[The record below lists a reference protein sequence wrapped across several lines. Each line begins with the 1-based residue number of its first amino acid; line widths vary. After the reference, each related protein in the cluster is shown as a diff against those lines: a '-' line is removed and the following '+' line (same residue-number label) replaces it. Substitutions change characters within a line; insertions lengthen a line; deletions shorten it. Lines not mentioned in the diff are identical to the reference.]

1 MKRLSS
7 IKQYMKKPAVWA
19 ICAALL
25 VGSVAGTVGTLAFT
39 KDTKLETAKPAQT
52 AGTVTA
58 TTDDTKTVDKDE
70 TVYVLAGADG
80 TVQKIIVSD
89 WIKNAIGSTTLTDV
103 GTLGDVQNVKGDES
117 YTMNGDNMRVWD
129 AAGNDI
135 YCRGTIEKEL
145 PVGMTVT
152 YTLDGAAISP
162 ADLAGKSGK
171 VTIRFDYQNRQ
182 YETVNIDGKNEKIY
196 VPFAML
202 TGMLL
207 DSDVFENVTVSNGKL
222 LNDGNHTAVIGI
234 AFPGLQENLALSA
247 DKLEIPAYVEITAD
261 VKSFEMTNT
270 VTVATNA
277 LLNNIDTD
285 KLNSAEELKTAVDQ
299 MTDAMR
305 QLTDGSS
312 KLYSGLTTLLQKS
325 DELVAGIDKLAVG
338 AAALKDGAGAVDEGT
353 AKLLLGLATLC
364 DNNDT
369 LNGGAKQVF
378 ETLLASADA
387 QIAAK
392 GLTVDKLTV
401 DGYKATL
408 SALITAPNAT
418 QTAQLVGIADTVLEQ
433 KLAAAGVPQ
442 AQYDAVKFMLYQ
454 RIAVQQKTQDAAMQE
469 IVTVLHKANAGDI
482 AALQEVGAAM
492 QAAATADGKK
502 AINGLLLAMAKE
514 TLAPTIEDAIASLDE
529 YNKFYTGL
537 AAYTAGV
544 AEAKNGA
551 TALKDGTA
559 QLAAGAGG
567 LYDGILQLKNGAPA
581 LVDGVSALK
590 DGSATL
596 SDGLA
601 RFNKEGVQKL
611 SDAVNG
617 DLAGLYTRLKATVDV
632 SKHYKSFSGITDQMD
647 GQVKFIY
654 RTADISVK

>member
-25 VGSVAGTVGTLAFT
+25 VGSVAGAVGTLAFT

-58 TTDDTKTVDKDE
+58 TADDTKTVDKDE

-135 YCRGTIEKEL
+135 YCQGTIEKEL
-145 PVGMTVT
+145 PVGLTVT

-234 AFPGLQENLALSA
+234 AFPGLQENLALST
-247 DKLEIPAYVEITAD
+247 DKLEIPNYVEITAD
-261 VKSFEMTNT
+261 VKNFEMTNT

-312 KLYSGLTTLLQKS
+312 KLYAGLTTLLQKS

-338 AAALKDGAGAVDEGT
+338 AAALKDGAGTVDEGT
-353 AKLLLGLATLC
+353 AKLLVGLTTLC

-418 QTAQLVGIADTVLEQ
+418 QTAQLVGIANTVLEQ

-454 RIAVQQKTQDAAMQE
+454 RIAMQQKTQDAAMQE
-469 IVTVLHKANAGDI
+469 IAAVLYKANTGDL

-492 QAAATADGKK
+492 QAAATADGKT

-514 TLAPTIEDAIASLDE
+514 TLAPTIEDAIASLDA

-544 AEAKNGA
+544 ADAKNGA
-551 TALKDGTA
+551 AALKDGTA
-559 QLAAGAGG
+559 QLATGAGE

>member
-1 MKRLSS
+1 MKRLSI

-25 VGSVAGTVGTLAFT
+25 VGSVAGAVGTLAFT

-58 TTDDTKTVDKDE
+58 TTDDAKTVDKDE

-135 YCRGTIEKEL
+135 YCQGTIEKEL

-152 YTLDGAAISP
+152 YTLDGKAISP

-182 YETVNIDGKNEKIY
+182 YETVTIDGKNEKIY

-207 DSDVFENVTVSNGKL
+207 DSDVFQNVTVSNGKL
-222 LNDGNHTAVIGI
+222 INDGNHTAVIGI

-247 DKLEIPAYVEITAD
+247 DKLEIPDYVEITAD

-270 VTVATNA
+270 VTVASNA

-285 KLNSAEELKTAVDQ
+285 KLNTAEELKAAVDQ

-338 AAALKDGAGAVDEGT
+338 AAALKDGAGTVDAGT
-353 AKLLLGLATLC
+353 AKLLVGLTTLC

-369 LNGGAKQVF
+369 LNSGAKQVF

-442 AQYDAVKFMLYQ
+442 AQYAAVKFMLYQ

-469 IVTVLHKANAGDI
+469 IVTVLHKASAGDP

-544 AEAKNGA
+544 ADAKNGA
-551 TALKDGTA
+551 AALKDGTA

-617 DLAGLYTRLKATVDV
+617 DLAGLYTRLRATVDV

>member
-1 MKRLSS
+1 M
-7 IKQYMKKPAVWA
+7 
-19 ICAALL
+19 
-25 VGSVAGTVGTLAFT
+25 
-39 KDTKLETAKPAQT
+39 
-52 AGTVTA
+52 
-58 TTDDTKTVDKDE
+58 DKDE

-80 TVQKIIVSD
+80 SVQKIIVSD

-135 YCRGTIEKEL
+135 YCQGSIEKEL
-145 PVGMTVT
+145 PVGLTVS
-152 YTLDGAAISP
+152 YTLDGKAISP

-171 VTIRFDYQNRQ
+171 VTVRFDYQNRQ
-182 YETVNIDGKNEKIY
+182 YETVKIDGKDEKIY

-207 DSDVFENVTVSNGKL
+207 DSDVFQNVTVSNGKL
-222 LNDGNHTAVIGI
+222 INDGNHTAVIGI

-247 DKLEIPAYVEITAD
+247 DKLEIPSYVEITAD
-261 VKSFEMTNT
+261 VKNFEMTNT
-270 VTVATNA
+270 VTVATNE
-277 LLNNIDTD
+277 LLNGIDTD
-285 KLNSAEELKTAVDQ
+285 KLNTAKDLKNAVDQ

-312 KLYSGLTTLLQKS
+312 KLYAGLTTLLQKS
-325 DELVAGIDKLAVG
+325 DELVAGIDKLAAG
-338 AAALKDGAGAVDEGT
+338 AAALKDGTGTVDAGT
-353 AKLLLGLATLC
+353 AKLLTGLTTLC
-364 DNNDT
+364 DNNAT
-369 LNGGAKQVF
+369 LNGGAKKVF
-378 ETLLASADA
+378 ETMLTSADE

-392 GLTVDKLTV
+392 GLTVDKLTI
-401 DGYKATL
+401 DGYEKTL
-408 SALITAPNAT
+408 TALISTPNAT
-418 QTAQLVGIADTVLEQ
+418 QTAELVGIANTVLEQ

-442 AQYDAVKFMLYQ
+442 AQYDAVKYMLYQ
-454 RIAVQQKTQDAAMQE
+454 RIAVQQKTQEVAMQE
-469 IVTVLHKANAGDI
+469 VVVLLKQASAGTPT
-482 AALQEVGAAM
+482 AMQEVGAAM
-492 QAAATADGKK
+492 QAAATENGKK

-514 TLAPTIEDAIASLDE
+514 TLAPTIKDAIASLDE
-529 YNKFYTGL
+529 YNTFYTGL

-544 AEAKNGA
+544 AEAKDGA
-551 TALKDGTA
+551 TALKSGTA
-559 QLAAGAGG
+559 QLATGANT
-567 LYDGILQLKNGAPA
+567 LYDGVLQLKNGAPA

>member
-135 YCRGTIEKEL
+135 YCQGTIEKEL

>member
-7 IKQYMKKPAVWA
+7 IKQYVKKPAVWA

-103 GTLGDVQNVKGDES
+103 DTLDDVQNVKGDES

-135 YCRGTIEKEL
+135 YCQGSIEKEL

-182 YETVNIDGKNEKIY
+182 YETVTIDGKNEKIY

-442 AQYDAVKFMLYQ
+442 AQYAAVKFMLYQ

>member
-58 TTDDTKTVDKDE
+58 TTDDTKTIDKDE

-103 GTLGDVQNVKGDES
+103 GTLDDVQNVKGDES

-135 YCRGTIEKEL
+135 YCQVTIEKEL
-145 PVGMTVT
+145 PVGLTVT

-305 QLTDGSS
+305 QLTYGSS

-442 AQYDAVKFMLYQ
+442 AQYAAVKFMLYR

-537 AAYTAGV
+537 SAYTAGV
-544 AEAKNGA
+544 TEAKNGA

-617 DLAGLYTRLKATVDV
+617 DLAGLYTRLRATVDV

>member
-7 IKQYMKKPAVWA
+7 IKQYLKKPIVWA
-19 ICAALL
+19 LCAALL
-25 VGSVAGTVGTLAFT
+25 VGSAAGVVGTLTFT
-39 KDTKLETAKPAQT
+39 KDTKLQTAAPAQT
-52 AGTVTA
+52 GGTA
-58 TTDDTKTVDKDE
+58 TAADSDTKTVDKDE

-80 TVQKIIVSD
+80 SVQKIIVSD

-135 YCRGTIEKEL
+135 YCQGTIEKEL

-182 YETVNIDGKNEKIY
+182 YETVKIDGKDEKIY

-207 DSDVFENVTVSNGKL
+207 DSDVFRNVTVSNGKL
-222 LNDGNHTAVIGI
+222 INDGNHTAVIGI

-261 VKSFEMTNT
+261 VKNFEMTNT
-270 VTVATNA
+270 VTVATNE
-277 LLNNIDTD
+277 LLNGIDTD
-285 KLNSAEELKTAVDQ
+285 KLNTAKDLKNAVDQ

-312 KLYSGLTTLLQKS
+312 KLYAGLTTLLQKS

-442 AQYDAVKFMLYQ
+442 AQYAAVKFMLYQ

-514 TLAPTIEDAIASLDE
+514 TLVPTIEGAIASLDE

>member
-58 TTDDTKTVDKDE
+58 TTDDTKTIDKDE

-103 GTLGDVQNVKGDES
+103 GTLDDVQNVKGDES

-135 YCRGTIEKEL
+135 YCQGTIEKEL
-145 PVGMTVT
+145 PVGLTVT

-305 QLTDGSS
+305 QLTYGSS

-442 AQYDAVKFMLYQ
+442 AQYAAVKFMLYR

-537 AAYTAGV
+537 SAYTAGV
-544 AEAKNGA
+544 TEAKNGA

-617 DLAGLYTRLKATVDV
+617 DLAGLYTRLRATVDV

>member
-7 IKQYMKKPAVWA
+7 IKQYLKKPIVWA
-19 ICAALL
+19 LCAALL
-25 VGSVAGTVGTLAFT
+25 VGSAAGVVGTLTFT
-39 KDTKLETAKPAQT
+39 KDTKLQTAAPAQT
-52 AGTVTA
+52 GGTA
-58 TTDDTKTVDKDE
+58 TAADSDTKTVDKDE

-80 TVQKIIVSD
+80 SVQKIIVSD

-135 YCRGTIEKEL
+135 YCQGSIEKEL
-145 PVGMTVT
+145 PVGLTVS
-152 YTLDGAAISP
+152 YTLDGKAISP

-171 VTIRFDYQNRQ
+171 VTVRFDYQNRQ
-182 YETVNIDGKNEKIY
+182 YETVKIDGKDEKIY

-207 DSDVFENVTVSNGKL
+207 DSDVFQNVTVSNGKL
-222 LNDGNHTAVIGI
+222 INDGNHTAVIGI

-261 VKSFEMTNT
+261 VKNFEMTNT
-270 VTVATNA
+270 VTVATNE
-277 LLNNIDTD
+277 LLNGIDTD
-285 KLNSAEELKTAVDQ
+285 KLNTAKDLKNAVDQ

-312 KLYSGLTTLLQKS
+312 KLYAGLTTLLQKS
-325 DELVAGIDKLAVG
+325 DELVAGIDKLAAG
-338 AAALKDGAGAVDEGT
+338 AAALKDGTGTVDAGT
-353 AKLLLGLATLC
+353 AKLLTGLTTLC
-364 DNNDT
+364 DNNTT
-369 LNGGAKQVF
+369 LNGGAKKVF
-378 ETLLASADA
+378 ETLLASADE

-392 GLTVDKLTV
+392 GLTVDKLTI
-401 DGYKATL
+401 DGYQKTL
-408 SALITAPNAT
+408 TALISTPNAT
-418 QTAQLVGIADTVLEQ
+418 QTAELVGIANTVLEQ

-442 AQYDAVKFMLYQ
+442 AQYDAVKYMLYQ
-454 RIAVQQKTQDAAMQE
+454 RIAIRQKTQEVAMQE
-469 IVTVLHKANAGDI
+469 VVVLLKQASAGTP
-482 AALQEVGAAM
+482 AAMQEVGAAM
-492 QAAATADGKK
+492 QAAATENGKK

-514 TLAPTIEDAIASLDE
+514 TLAPTIKDAIASLDE
-529 YNKFYTGL
+529 YNTFYTGL

-544 AEAKNGA
+544 AEAKDGA
-551 TALKDGTA
+551 TALKSGTA
-559 QLAAGAGG
+559 QLAAGANT
-567 LYDGILQLKNGAPA
+567 LYDGVLQLKNGAPA

-596 SDGLA
+596 SDGLT

>member
-52 AGTVTA
+52 AGKVTA

-135 YCRGTIEKEL
+135 YCQGTIEKEL
-145 PVGMTVT
+145 PVGLTVT

-182 YETVNIDGKNEKIY
+182 YETVTIDGKNEKIY

-247 DKLEIPAYVEITAD
+247 DKLEIPDYVEITAD

-299 MTDAMR
+299 MTDVMR
-305 QLTDGSS
+305 QLTYGSS

-442 AQYDAVKFMLYQ
+442 AQYAAVKFMLYR

-514 TLAPTIEDAIASLDE
+514 TLAPTIEGAIASLDE

>member
-135 YCRGTIEKEL
+135 YCQGTIEKEL

-247 DKLEIPAYVEITAD
+247 DKLEIPDYVEITAD

-442 AQYDAVKFMLYQ
+442 AQYAAVKFMLYR

>member
-25 VGSVAGTVGTLAFT
+25 VGSVAGAVGTLAFT

-135 YCRGTIEKEL
+135 YCQGTIEKEL

-222 LNDGNHTAVIGI
+222 INDGNHTAVIGI

-442 AQYDAVKFMLYQ
+442 AQYAAVKFMLYQ

-514 TLAPTIEDAIASLDE
+514 TLAPTIEGTIASLDE

>member
-7 IKQYMKKPAVWA
+7 IKQYLKKPIVWA
-19 ICAALL
+19 LCAALL
-25 VGSVAGTVGTLAFT
+25 VGSAAGVVGTLTFT
-39 KDTKLETAKPAQT
+39 KDTKLQTAAPAQT
-52 AGTVTA
+52 GGSTTA
-58 TTDDTKTVDKDE
+58 ADSDTKTVDKDE

-80 TVQKIIVSD
+80 SVQKIIVSD

-135 YCRGTIEKEL
+135 YCQGSIEKEL
-145 PVGMTVT
+145 PVGLTVS
-152 YTLDGAAISP
+152 YTLDGKAISP

-171 VTIRFDYQNRQ
+171 VTVRFDYQNRQ
-182 YETVNIDGKNEKIY
+182 YETVKIDGKDEKIY

-207 DSDVFENVTVSNGKL
+207 DSDVSQNVTVSNGKL
-222 LNDGNHTAVIGI
+222 INDGNHTAVIGI

-247 DKLEIPAYVEITAD
+247 DKLEIPSYVEITAD
-261 VKSFEMTNT
+261 VKNFEMTNT
-270 VTVATNA
+270 VTVATNE
-277 LLNNIDTD
+277 LLNGIDTD
-285 KLNSAEELKTAVDQ
+285 KLNTAKDLKNAVDQ

-312 KLYSGLTTLLQKS
+312 KLYAGLTTLLQKS
-325 DELVAGIDKLAVG
+325 DELVAGIDKLAAG
-338 AAALKDGAGAVDEGT
+338 AAALKDGTGTVDAGT
-353 AKLLLGLATLC
+353 AKLLTGLTTLC
-364 DNNDT
+364 DNNAT
-369 LNGGAKQVF
+369 LNGGAKKVF
-378 ETLLASADA
+378 ETLLASADE

-392 GLTVDKLTV
+392 GLTVDKLTI
-401 DGYKATL
+401 DGYEKTL
-408 SALITAPNAT
+408 TALISTPNAT
-418 QTAQLVGIADTVLEQ
+418 QTAELVGIANTVLEQ

-442 AQYDAVKFMLYQ
+442 AQYDAVKYMLYQ
-454 RIAVQQKTQDAAMQE
+454 RIAVQQKTQEVAMQE
-469 IVTVLHKANAGDI
+469 VVVLLKQASAGTPT
-482 AALQEVGAAM
+482 AMQEVGAAM
-492 QAAATADGKK
+492 QAAATENGKK

-514 TLAPTIEDAIASLDE
+514 TLAPTIKDAIASLDE
-529 YNKFYTGL
+529 YNTFYTGL

-544 AEAKNGA
+544 AEAKDGA
-551 TALKDGTA
+551 TALKSGTA
-559 QLAAGAGG
+559 QLATGANT
-567 LYDGILQLKNGAPA
+567 LYDGVLQLKNGAPA

>member
-25 VGSVAGTVGTLAFT
+25 VGSVAGAVGTLAFT

-442 AQYDAVKFMLYQ
+442 AQYAAVKFMLYQ